1 MNTLPWDTP
10 NSMHIFN
17 RTYVF
22 KSNEQTNVKTD
33 SYSRCKKTHTKKN
46 PMKRAKQLL
55 MRSVGL
61 MKITNECDTLK
72 SVHA

>member
-10 NSMHIFN
+10 NSMQIFN

-33 SYSRCKKTHTKKN
+33 SYSRCKKKPQNN

>member
-10 NSMHIFN
+10 NSMQIFN

-33 SYSRCKKTHTKKN
+33 SYSRCKKNTKQPYEKGETIVDAFCGSHEN
-46 PMKRAKQLL
+46 
-55 MRSVGL
+55 
-61 MKITNECDTLK
+61 NER
-72 SVHA
+72 V